1 MAMALEMIMKTFFLA
16 LTLCLAACGPAV
28 EHPHPHLPTD
38 TPRCPDACAHLREL
52 KCDEGQP
59 LADGTTCEAFCEST
73 QSSGHALMPSCVVN
87 IKKCSDMDELDSFC
101 PNPAP

>member
-1 MAMALEMIMKTFFLA
+1 MALEMIMKTFFLA

-73 QSSGHALMPSCVVN
+73 QTSGHALMPSCVVN